1 MLQTYQT
8 KVKNEIVVRN
18 EDGTSSSLYD
28 YFSVFGAFFGHVER
42 RLFVALYV
50 HNASLTSTKSKFI
63 SKYQIT
69 ARQFNSIQMHLKGKV
84 KATKESLEYAIEI
97 TELKNQRSATIDREK
112 KNNKKTKVHKKT
124 HIAVYERC
132 TI

>member
-97 TELKNQRSATIDREK
+97 TELKIKEVQQSIEK
-112 KNNKKTKVHKKT
+112 KEQQKNKST
-124 HIAVYERC
+124 
-132 TI
+132 